1 MIIFFLQPDN
11 QWIAIGSKCEP
22 GLSPKRDCD
31 GEVKLSDFTTT
42 TVVDLADIENEL
54 KLVQA
59 RLLLADSGVDSFSL
73 SPPEVSS
80 LLCKHDMHNE
90 ACELLIAFNIELE
103 QPIAS
108 LAKKYSCAIG
118 RPGASEIEIRLTG
131 KDFRLVFRGVKI
143 FQKCSRNEKRDHI
156 RQLYTGLHAKKFSS
170 LVT

>member
-1 MIIFFLQPDN
+1 MSTVSFCCLIFSGQNDNFFLQPDN

-131 KDFRLVFRGVKI
+131 KRFLRVF
-143 FQKCSRNEKRDHI
+143 QP
-156 RQLYTGLHAKKFSS
+156 
-170 LVT
+170 

>member
-1 MIIFFLQPDN
+1 M
-11 QWIAIGSKCEP
+11 
-22 GLSPKRDCD
+22 
-31 GEVKLSDFTTT
+31 
-42 TVVDLADIENEL
+42 
-54 KLVQA
+54 VQA

-131 KDFRLVFRGVKI
+131 KDFWLVFRGVKT
-143 FQKCSRNEKRDHI
+143 FQKCLKNEKRDHI
-156 RQLYTGLHAKKFSS
+156 QQLYTGSHAKKFLS